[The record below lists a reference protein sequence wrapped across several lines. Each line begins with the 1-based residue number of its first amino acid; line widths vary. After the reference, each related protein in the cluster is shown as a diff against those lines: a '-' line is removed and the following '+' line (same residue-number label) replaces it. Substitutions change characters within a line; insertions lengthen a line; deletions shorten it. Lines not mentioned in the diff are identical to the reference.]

1 LIAPAPGQAAYR
13 LHLMRSRDLAELRAM
28 DESALKDSGI
38 SRIAIRAAVQSRTE
52 LKSGRD

>member
-1 LIAPAPGQAAYR
+1 
-13 LHLMRSRDLAELRAM
+13 MRSRDLAELRAM